1 MTALWH
7 GFADMTEV
15 AGAEVTI
22 VRGEGIYVW
31 DDSGKQYIDG
41 AAGLWH
47 ANIGH
52 GNLEVADA
60 VRAQMAELETFHTF
74 GQWTNARA
82 SELAER
88 LAGLAPLPGS
98 KVLLTNGGGE
108 SIETAVKLARLF
120 HAVSGRPERHHV
132 ISRSHAYHG
141 THGIGTS
148 ILGMPYREGFGPL
161 VEDTSQV
168 EWDSAV
174 ALDEEIRRVGSE
186 RVAAF
191 VFEPVIGAGGVH
203 VPPPGYIDEAV
214 AVCRRHGVLVI
225 ADCVIAGFGRLGGW
239 LGVERFHLR
248 PDLITFAKGVTS
260 GYLPLGGVIVAPEV
274 VAPFWDEPGRM
285 FAHGATYSGHA
296 TCCAAALANLDVLAR
311 DDLVHRA
318 LEIEGD
324 FHATLGELTSHPLMG
339 EVRGGVG
346 LMAGVALDPDAV
358 EDDPSLPGRFNAA
371 AREEGVATRGL
382 QDGVAIAPPL
392 IIEPAQVAEI
402 RDRLAQALDTL

>member
-1 MTALWH
+1 VTALWH
-7 GFADMTEV
+7 GFADMSEV
-15 AGAEVTI
+15 VGAEVTI

-31 DDSGKQYIDG
+31 DDTGKQYIDG

-52 GNLEVADA
+52 GNREVADA

-74 GQWTNARA
+74 GPWTNARA
-82 SELAER
+82 NELAER
-88 LAGLAPLPGS
+88 IAGLAPLPGS
-98 KVLLTNGGGE
+98 KVLLTSGGGE
-108 SIETAVKLARLF
+108 AIETAVKLARLF
-120 HAVSGRPERHHV
+120 HAVNGEPGRHHV
-132 ISRSHAYHG
+132 ISRSHGYHG

-161 VEDTSQV
+161 LQDTSQV

-174 ALDEEIRRVGSE
+174 ALEEEIRRIGAE

-203 VPPPGYIDEAV
+203 VPPPGYLDESV
-214 AVCRRHGVLVI
+214 AVCRRHGVLVV

-274 VAPFWDEPGRM
+274 AAPFWDEPGRM
-285 FAHGATYSGHA
+285 FAHGATYGGHA

-318 LEIEGD
+318 LELEAD
-324 FHATLGELTSHPLMG
+324 FHATLGELVANPLMG

-346 LMAGVALDPDAV
+346 LMAGVALDPDAIA
-358 EDDPSLPGRFNAA
+358 DDPSLPGRFATA
-371 AREEGVATRGL
+371 AREAGVATRGL
-382 QDGVAIAPPL
+382 RDGVAIAPPL
-392 IIEPAQVAEI
+392 IIELEQVGEI
-402 RDRLAQALDTL
+402 RDRLGEALAAL